1 MLVMH
6 VLDRLS
12 LLPLVA
18 EKLDCCR
25 NKDLAIAV
33 ASALEAYI
41 LVVTHELE
49 GAESVNI
56 IVDCSTF
63 AWHLAIASAGDM
75 YMLEILFTC

>member
-25 NKDLAIAV
+25 NEDLAIAV

-41 LVVTHELE
+41 LVVTHKLE

-56 IVDCSTF
+56 VVESSVLSRHS
-63 AWHLAIASAGDM
+63 AMSAAGDVNV
-75 YMLEILFTC
+75 LEILFAC